1 MLSIPAE
8 FRRRRA
14 VEPERADWLR
24 RLPGLAADVLAEWQ
38 LVVEGDPT
46 YGEAAVV
53 LPVLTPAGQ
62 DAVLKLG
69 EPDRHPP
76 HEHLALRA
84 WAGAG
89 AVQLLRADPH
99 RRVLLLER
107 ADRDRD
113 LHSVPALSACET
125 IVGLYPRLHRPAI
138 PQLDRLSHRAAH
150 WAHRLEHLAA
160 SGLLPRRFVLQG
172 QGLAAELA
180 ADPAT
185 DGTLV
190 HANLHYANV
199 LATDRE
205 PWLAISPRPL
215 SGDPHYEVAPLLW
228 HRWGEVHASTSAR
241 GAILDRFHAAV
252 DGAGLA
258 EDRARAWVIV
268 RQLVLVLAALDAT
281 ERGVPLDRTRITI
294 ATTILKAVQR

>member
-1 MLSIPAE
+1 MFQIPAE
-8 FRRRRA
+8 FRRGWA
-14 VEPERADWLR
+14 VEPERADWLE
-24 RLPGLAADVLAEWQ
+24 RLPGLAADVVAEWE
-38 LVVEGDPT
+38 LMVEGDPT

-53 LPVLTPAGQ
+53 LPVRTPAGQ

-69 EPDRHPP
+69 WPDPHPR

-99 RRVLLLER
+99 RCVLLLER
-107 ADRDRD
+107 AQRDCD
-113 LHSVPALSACET
+113 LHSVPVLAACET
-125 IVGLYPRLHRPAI
+125 VADLYSRLHRPAI

-150 WAHRLEHLAA
+150 WAGRLEHIAG

-172 QGLAAELA
+172 RGLAADLA

-185 DGTLV
+185 DGTLL
-190 HANLHYANV
+190 HTNLHYGNV
-199 LATDRE
+199 LAADRE
-205 PWLAISPRPL
+205 PWLAIGPRPV

-228 HRWGEVHASTSAR
+228 HRWSEVQASPSAR
-241 GAILDRFHAAV
+241 GAILDRFQTAV
-252 DGAGLA
+252 DAAGLV

-268 RQLVLVLAALDAT
+268 RQLVSVMAVLDAT
-281 ERGVPLDRTRITI
+281 ECGVPMDRTRITI